1 MRRSVF
7 LPGRAC
13 CRWGGPGWEN
23 ANCSRRLFG
32 DLGHCIHPVRLI
44 SLRSEHSPDCLP
56 TALPNHPRSPNVS
69 QFVFPQLVPIPPTS
83 RSVCGR
89 IHFLQPGESIPGFFL
104 LKRKNRTLQKREYCA
119 AQERVYMGR
128 GREKF
133 AFFQGAPPHT
143 QNSGF
148 FP

>member
-1 MRRSVF
+1 MRRAPLRGCTFHVAKF
-7 LPGRAC
+7 YFFQDERDVGGR
-13 CRWGGPGWEN
+13 GPGWEN

-83 RSVCGR
+83 RSVPGR
-89 IHFLQPGESIPGFFL
+89 IHLLQPGESIPAFPSGSFN
-104 LKRKNRTLQKREYCA
+104 KEI
-119 AQERVYMGR
+119 
-128 GREKF
+128 GRERF
-133 AFFQGAPPHT
+133 DCRAICLAYFSCDEFIIML
-143 QNSGF
+143 
-148 FP
+148 